1 MRLIVKRSVIT
12 RIMLVMLSLMVAGCA
27 SPTSHSVSWPTNLNV
42 ITLIDGGVCL
52 DKDSAIRLAE
62 LRAQLEAM

>member
-1 MRLIVKRSVIT
+1 
-12 RIMLVMLSLMVAGCA
+12 MLSLMVAGCA

>member
-1 MRLIVKRSVIT
+1 MIL
-12 RIMLVMLSLMVAGCA
+12 LLLSLILMNGCA
-27 SPTSHSVSWPTNLNV
+27 SPRQALPSWPANLKV
-42 ITLIDGGVCL
+42 IELSDGGVCL